1 MQWTAGTLSGATHH
15 FLSPQN
21 QIPWAMPWQTS
32 SNPPGSR
39 RKLLL
44 KPPPLAAAL
53 IPAGCW
59 QDTQVWEPASLPGL
73 AWKLRALITLVL
85 RQPEPALLEVFWLC
99 LGLML
104 NTVQCRNKKKK
115 KKKRTHAYCPKRSN
129 SALPEH
135 TFWGQGG
142 RGPSC
147 YLRPVMLK
155 HSQRH

>member
-1 MQWTAGTLSGATHH
+1 MPWTAGTLSGATHH
-15 FLSPQN
+15 FLSLKNQN
-21 QIPWAMPWQTS
+21 PWAMPWEAS
-32 SNPPGSR
+32 SNPPGCR
-39 RKLLL
+39 RRLLF
-44 KPPPLAAAL
+44 KPSPLAPVL

-59 QDTQVWEPASLPGL
+59 QDTEVWEPASLPGL
-73 AWKLRALITLVL
+73 ARKLQAQEAACARTTRASTAGSFPSLFRTDVEHSSG
-85 RQPEPALLEVFWLC
+85 QK
-99 LGLML
+99 
-104 NTVQCRNKKKK
+104 Q
-115 KKKRTHAYCPKRSN
+115 KKRRTHTYCPKRSN

>member
-73 AWKLRALITLVL
+73 AWKLRALITACAQTARASTAGSFL
-85 RQPEPALLEVFWLC
+85 ALFRTDVEHSS
-99 LGLML
+99 
-104 NTVQCRNKKKK
+104 VQKQK
-115 KKKRTHAYCPKRSN
+115 KKKREPMLTAPRDQTLLFQSTH
-129 SALPEH
+129 
-135 TFWGQGG
+135 FGG
-142 RGPSC
+142 REAGDH
-147 YLRPVMLK
+147 LAI
-155 HSQRH
+155 